1 MSEVPFLWL
10 GTWIILLII
19 FLIIVYRAKNRKLYL
34 LYFIFGMAFGFYFD
48 MVSFTLGYYSYPGFF
63 PMKVLGLPLSMTIAE
78 GFCVVIVI
86 RIFEAARH
94 LLSI

>member
-19 FLIIVYRAKNRKLYL
+19 FLIIVYRAKNRKPYL

-48 MVSFTLGYYSYPGFF
+48 IISFALGYYSYPGFF
-63 PMKVLGLPLSMTIAE
+63 PMKVLGLPFSMIIAE
-78 GFCVVIVI
+78 GFSVVIVI

-94 LLSI
+94 FLRI